1 MHTINSSTGRWSVSV
16 CSCSQDTI
24 HLIYG
29 NATVHIWV
37 GDLRD
42 LGMAMQTIAEGLEP
56 KSSQNG
62 SDTKKNG
69 LLQ

>member
-1 MHTINSSTGRWSVSV
+1 V

-42 LGMAMQTIAEGLEP
+42 LGMAMQTIAEGLDP